1 MRSRALPSLILLL
14 LGGCDL
20 EEIAVVE
27 VENVVIAEIYVDLSN
42 DSADNIARA
51 FLHRTVGLE
60 GDQLDELIDA
70 VVTVS
75 RADGVSF
82 ELTPAVVDQCL
93 ESSPE
98 LEPGACFIAQA
109 EVAALSPG
117 DLLEVRVDLPDGGVI
132 EGAARLPG
140 AFELDAVPATC
151 WLPPNTLMEVG
162 WSRAQS
168 AWAYINE
175 TSIRGLADALV
186 SEGIFLDDD
195 PLYLLGLSISDTDTS
210 ITFPSEFGVFNRLD
224 LDQDVAVRLQQGLP
238 EAVSAEVTITAVDR
252 NYVNWACGGQ
262 FNPSGQVRVPSLRG
276 NGSGVFAATVGR
288 RFVVISTSTPDV
300 GTPMCPAG

>member
-1 MRSRALPSLILLL
+1 MRSRAVPLLILLL

-20 EEIAVVE
+20 EEVAVVE
-27 VENVVIAEIYVDLSN
+27 VENVVIAEIYVDLSS
-42 DSADNIARA
+42 DPAENIARA
-51 FLHRTVGLE
+51 FLHRTVGSE

-75 RADGVSF
+75 RADG
-82 ELTPAVVDQCL
+82 LTFALAPAALDQCL

-98 LEPGACFIAQA
+98 LEPGACFIAEA

-117 DLLEVRVDLPDGGVI
+117 DLIEVRVDLPDGGVI

-140 AFELDAVPATC
+140 AFELDGVPATC

-168 AWAYINE
+168 AWAYVNE
-175 TSIRGLADALV
+175 TSIRGLPDALAD
-186 SEGIFLDDD
+186 EGIFLDDD

-224 LDQDVAVRLQQGLP
+224 LEQDVAVRLQQGLP
-238 EAVSAEVTITAVDR
+238 ADVTAEVTITAVDR
-252 NYVNWACGGQ
+252 NYVNWARGGQ

-276 NGSGVFAATVGR
+276 NGSGVVAATVGR
-288 RFVVISTSTPDV
+288 RFLVISTSTPDV
-300 GTPMCPAG
+300 GTPMCPVG